1 MGLSTRMALGTL
13 VVGVQGL
20 GIVSTAAAQS
30 RSNAASPP
38 QGSQTACSIIDPA
51 ELKRL
56 TGLKDNLGR
65 GPVPADP
72 ADLPKGRSE
81 CEYLGLTF
89 SLSSLASADEFAR
102 HRDIEAKGGTKVESV
117 AGVGDDAFY
126 WWDPKP
132 GSLNQVGIAVR
143 AGNRQLTVLDL
154 TPSDSVPSAKP
165 PLLAIAKSL
174 VPKLR

>member
-1 MGLSTRMALGTL
+1 VGLSTRMALGAL
-13 VVGVQGL
+13 IVGVHGF
-20 GIVSTAAAQS
+20 GTVCMAAAQAGS
-30 RSNAASPP
+30 KAAAPA
-38 QGSQTACSIIDPA
+38 QGGQTACSIIDPA

-56 TGLKDNLGR
+56 TGLKDFLGR

-89 SLSSLASADEFAR
+89 SLSSPVSTDEFVR
-102 HRDIEAKGGTKVESV
+102 TRDSQAKGGTKAESV

-154 TPSDSVPSAKP
+154 TSSDSVASTKP
-165 PLLAIAKSL
+165 RLLVIAKSL

>member
-1 MGLSTRMALGTL
+1 
-13 VVGVQGL
+13 
-20 GIVSTAAAQS
+20 
-30 RSNAASPP
+30 
-38 QGSQTACSIIDPA
+38 
-51 ELKRL
+51 
-56 TGLKDNLGR
+56 
-65 GPVPADP
+65 VPADP

-102 HRDIEAKGGTKVESV
+102 RRAIEAKGGTKVESV
-117 AGVGDDAFY
+117 TGVGDDAFY

-143 AGNRQLTVLDL
+143 TGNRQLTVLDL
-154 TPSDSVPSAKP
+154 TSSDSVPSAKP

-174 VPKLR
+174 VPTLRWPNDSIHR